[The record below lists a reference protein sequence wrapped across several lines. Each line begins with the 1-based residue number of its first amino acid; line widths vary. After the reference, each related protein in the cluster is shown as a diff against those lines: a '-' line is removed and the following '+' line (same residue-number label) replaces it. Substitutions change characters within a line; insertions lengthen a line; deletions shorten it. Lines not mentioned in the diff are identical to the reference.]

1 MSTVG
6 RAVRDFFTDGA
17 RAAPSRDEQLA
28 ELRRIAGARG
38 WPADNA
44 DYAEAYGWVE
54 YGDPGL
60 AATYL
65 ARSGLPGADQAAGY
79 LRSVVAVDQAD
90 RARDQAVADDLAAT
104 FDFTAQGGGLTGG
117 GKNLLWIGAAV
128 VAGLLLLRR

>member
-38 WPADNA
+38 WPADDA

-104 FDFTAQGGGLTGG
+104 FDFTAPDGLTGG

>member
-6 RAVRDFFTDGA
+6 RAVRDFFTDGS

-90 RARDQAVADDLAAT
+90 EARDQAVADDLAAT
-104 FDFTAQGGGLTGG
+104 FDFTARGGLTDG
-117 GKNLLWIGAAV
+117 GKNLLWIGAAIV
-128 VAGLLLLRR
+128 GGLLLLRR

>member
-6 RAVRDFFTDGA
+6 RVVRDFFTDSN
-17 RAAPSRDEQLA
+17 RAAPSTEEQLA
-28 ELRRIAGARG
+28 ELRRIAAARG

-60 AATYL
+60 AATWL
-65 ARSGLPGADQAAGY
+65 DRSGLPGADKAAAY
-79 LRSVVAVDQAD
+79 LRSVVAVGQAD
-90 RARDQAVADDLAAT
+90 EARDQAVADDLAAT
-104 FDFTAQGGGLTGG
+104 FDFTARDGLTPG

>member
-1 MSTVG
+1 VNVG
-6 RAVRDFFTDGA
+6 RAVRDYFTGGN
-17 RAAPSRDEQLA
+17 RAAPSTDEQLA
-28 ELRRIAGARG
+28 ELRRIAAARN

-65 ARSGLPGADQAAGY
+65 DRSGLPGADKAAAY
-79 LRSVVAVDQAD
+79 LRSVADVDQAD

-104 FDFTAQGGGLTGG
+104 FDFTQPTGGLTGG
-117 GKNLLWIGAAV
+117 GKNLLLIGAAV